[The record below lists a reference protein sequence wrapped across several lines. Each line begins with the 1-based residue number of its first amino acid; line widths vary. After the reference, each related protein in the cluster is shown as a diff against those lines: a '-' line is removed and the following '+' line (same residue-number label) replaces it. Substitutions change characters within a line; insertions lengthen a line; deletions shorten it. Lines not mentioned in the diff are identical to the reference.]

1 MGAPLSLIERS
12 LSRSLKYEIRLAKC
26 TQFKKKHIFRCWIA
40 DGPSSLPEV
49 FLVKMARHTE
59 REPYNPELDCVGS
72 PAWKFFNEWAA
83 LQFLGEIDS
92 PQTISPKFIAG
103 DVVQGLIAF
112 EYVSKARSLRDILRN
127 ANAHERRHALLTY
140 AQAIGRMHGATYG
153 RRNQW
158 LRLRTSLGIFQQADP
173 SAFDGILR
181 TFRRLATFLDQP
193 VSATVETELSELKE
207 TLSDVE
213 PFSALRHV
221 DIAPQN
227 YLLLNGGVKIVDFE
241 YSDYGH
247 LLLDAPLGPY
257 SFPVRWECDDVLA
270 REIESV
276 YRTELSSG
284 FPSALDDSI
293 YYKGILTAWI
303 YWLLR
308 LGPVPRTR
316 ENTIKVADTLA
327 IRCKAVA
334 GLSHKIEYLP
344 QIGRIFAQVAAVHE
358 NQ

>member
-12 LSRSLKYEIRLAKC
+12 LSRSLKHEIRLAKC
-26 TQFKKKHIFRCWIA
+26 TQFKKKHIFRCWVA

-83 LQFLGEIDS
+83 LQFLGEIHS
-92 PQTISPKFIAG
+92 PQTISPKLIAG

-127 ANAHERRHALLTY
+127 ANAHERRHGLLTY

-158 LRLRTSLGIFQQADP
+158 LRLRTSLGTFRQAAP
-173 SAFDGILR
+173 STFDGILR
-181 TFRRLATFLDQP
+181 TFRRLATFIEQP
-193 VSATVETELSELKE
+193 ISFAVETELSQLKE
-207 TLSDVE
+207 MLSDAD

-227 YLLLNGGVKIVDFE
+227 YLLFNNGTKIVDFE

-247 LLLDAPLGPY
+247 FLLDAPLGPY

-276 YRTELSSG
+276 YRSELSSG
-284 FPSALDDSI
+284 FPGALDDGI
-293 YYKGILTAWI
+293 YYKGILSAWI

-316 ENTIKVADTLA
+316 AKMIKVADALA

-334 GLSHKIEYLP
+334 GLSRKIEYLP
-344 QIGRIFAQVAAVHE
+344 QIGRIFAQVAAIYE

>member
-1 MGAPLSLIERS
+1 MGTPLSLIERS
-12 LSRSLKYEIRLAKC
+12 LSRSLKYQIRLAKC
-26 TQFKKKHIFRCWIA
+26 TKFKKKRIFRCWVA

-49 FLVKMARHTE
+49 FLVKLARHTD
-59 REPYNPELDCVGS
+59 REPYNRESDCVGS
-72 PAWKFFNEWAA
+72 PAWKLFNEWAA

-92 PQTISPKFIAG
+92 IRTLAPQFIAG
-103 DVVQGLIAF
+103 DAIQGLIAF
-112 EYVSKARSLRDILRN
+112 EYVPKARSLRDILRN
-127 ANAHERRHALLTY
+127 ANAHERRHGLLTY

-158 LRLRTSLGIFQQADP
+158 LRLRTSLGTFPQAAP
-173 SAFDGILR
+173 SAFDRILQ
-181 TFRRLATFLDQP
+181 TFRRLATFVEQP
-193 VSATVETELSELKE
+193 VSVAVETELSELKE
-207 TLSDVE
+207 TLSDAD

-227 YLLLNGGVKIVDFE
+227 YLLLNDGVKIVDFE

-247 LLLDAPLGPY
+247 FLLDAPLGPY
-257 SFPVRWECDDVLA
+257 PFPVPWKCDNVLA
-270 REIESV
+270 REIEAV

-284 FPSALDDSI
+284 FPGALDDGI

-316 ENTIKVADTLA
+316 AKTIKVADALA

-334 GLSHKIEYLP
+334 GLSHKIGYLP
-344 QIGRIFAQVAAVHE
+344 QIGRIFAQVAAFHE

>member
-1 MGAPLSLIERS
+1 MGPPLSLIERS

-26 TQFKKKHIFRCWIA
+26 TKFKKKHIFRCWVA
-40 DGPSSLPEV
+40 DGPNSLPEV
-49 FLVKMARHTE
+49 FLVKMARNTK
-59 REPYNPELDCVGS
+59 REPYNPKSDCVGS
-72 PAWKFFNEWAA
+72 PAWKFFNEWTA

-92 PQTISPKFIAG
+92 LQTISPKFIAG

-112 EYVSKARSLRDILRN
+112 EHVSKARSLRDILRN
-127 ANAHERRHALLTY
+127 ANAHEQRHALLTY

-158 LRLRTSLGIFQQADP
+158 LRLRRSLGTFRQGDP
-173 SAFDGILR
+173 SAFDGIFR

-193 VSATVETELSELKE
+193 VSVAVETELSELQE
-207 TLSDVE
+207 RLSNAE

-227 YLLLNGGVKIVDFE
+227 YLLLNDGVKIVDFE

-247 LLLDAPLGPY
+247 FLLDAPLGPY
-257 SFPVRWECDDVLA
+257 PFPVRWECDEVLA
-270 REIESV
+270 REIEAV

-284 FPSALDDSI
+284 FPGALDDGI

-316 ENTIKVADTLA
+316 ENTIKVADALA

-334 GLSHKIEYLP
+334 RLSHEIEYLP
-344 QIGRIFAQVAAVHE
+344 QTGRIFAQVAAVHDGH
-358 NQ
+358 